1 MISTDSGY
9 LIQSKNSFNLFIN
22 QVLIGISNLTLS
34 NVCIYSFKS
43 VQYLKK
49 KQPVLWVSFYIVH
62 FIFHETRDKM

>member
-9 LIQSKNSFNLFIN
+9 LIQCKNISSSFNLFIN

-43 VQYLKK
+43 VN
-49 KQPVLWVSFYIVH
+49 F
-62 FIFHETRDKM
+62 